1 MAFLTLNFTGFFCY
15 LERFKF
21 ELSNL
26 YSYPMPNLIYPA
38 EDKSTASSLI
48 QGTRNCTERFQT
60 AAGIAV
66 IFFVNQQDSSDEIII
81 FFLL

>member
-1 MAFLTLNFTGFFCY
+1 MPFLTLNFTGFFCY
-15 LERFKF
+15 FERFKF